1 MRLRGWIA
9 VLLAAAFAGCGG
21 AGLSTLPSGG
31 GTDAPARERAERA
44 EVHMRIVIPRRH
56 PGRGAHYISPSTR
69 SLAIS
74 VLSSKGVTTN
84 HSVNLT
90 PATNPNCKAGGCSIA
105 FSLAVGAYTF
115 TLEAFDGL
123 LDASGHPTG
132 HVLSAHFSVPVT
144 ILKGRL
150 NTIGVTLDGIATSVA
165 LVPSPS
171 SVLVGSG
178 AAFALSKCYSHN
190 PEQRTQSVNV
200 IGVDADGNYILA
212 AGAPSASL
220 TTDDG
225 VHLAVTEAAPTIPQA
240 FTLTD
245 PTGALPNPHSAV
257 HLTAKV
263 TPAAESHGVAVSSLI
278 TVTFDAS
285 ICGVFT
291 AHVLPS
297 PDSFPIGLTVG
308 SDGALWF
315 AEELGNRVGRMTTS
329 GAFTEYPTSGSPYGI
344 ANGPENTIWFTQWQ
358 SNQVGQIATSG
369 GTVYES
375 HVPTASAGVYNIA
388 SDPRGGFPW
397 FTETQANNIDTLRET
412 GLGFATVRESP
423 VTTAS
428 AQPWGIAAG
437 PDGAMW
443 FTEQCGNKIGRFS
456 GSVTNEFPIPTTL
469 SSPQQIAS
477 GPDGNLWFTETGVH
491 QIGRIT
497 TGGTITEY
505 PIPTSTSIDGIA
517 AGPDGAMYFV
527 ETGAQK
533 IGRITTTGVVTEMAI
548 PGYAGNPAIIV
559 LGPDNAMWFTQSF
572 GNAIVRLQ

>member
-1 MRLRGWIA
+1 MRLRGCFA
-9 VLLAAAFAGCGG
+9 VFLAAAFAGCGG

-31 GTDAPARERAERA
+31 GGDAPSRERAERA

-90 PATNPNCKAGGCSIA
+90 PATNPACKAGGCSIA
-105 FSLAVGAYTF
+105 FPLAVGAYTF
-115 TLEAFDGL
+115 SLAAFDGL
-123 LDASGHPTG
+123 LDSSGHPTG
-132 HVLSAHFSVPVT
+132 HELSAHFSVPVT

-171 SVLVGSG
+171 SALVGSG
-178 AAFALSKCYSHN
+178 AAFALSKCYPHN
-190 PEQRTQSVNV
+190 LDQRTQSVNV
-200 IGVDADGNYILA
+200 IGVDADKNFILA

-220 TTDDG
+220 TTDDD
-225 VHLAVTEAAPTIPQA
+225 VHLAVTEAAPTIPQT

-245 PTGALPNPHSAV
+245 PTGALPTPHSAA

-263 TPAAESHGVAVSSLI
+263 TPAAASHGVAVSALI

-291 AHVLPS
+291 TYPLPS
-297 PDSFPIGLTVG
+297 PSSFPIGITVG
-308 SDGALWF
+308 SDGAMWF
-315 AEELGNRVGRMTTS
+315 AEQFGNRVGRITTS
-329 GAFTEYPTSGSPYGI
+329 GAITEYPTSGSPYGI
-344 ANGPENTIWFTQWQ
+344 AAGPDNTIWFTQFG

-375 HVPTASAGVYNIA
+375 HVPTGDAGLFNIA
-388 SDPRGGFPW
+388 SDPHGAFPW
-397 FTETQANNIDTLRET
+397 FTETQGNNIDTLRES
-412 GLGFATVRESP
+412 GIGIATVRESP
-423 VTTAS
+423 VTTA
-428 AQPWGIAAG
+428 AAEPWGITAG
-437 PDGAMW
+437 SDGAMW
-443 FTEQCGNKIGRFS
+443 FTEEGGNKIGRFF
-456 GSVTNEFPIPTTL
+456 GSVSNEFPIPTSG
-469 SSPQQIAS
+469 SSPQEIAS

-491 QIGRIT
+491 KIGRIT

-505 PIPTSTSIDGIA
+505 PIPTSTSIEGIA

-533 IGRITTTGVVTEMAI
+533 IGRITTTGVVTEI
-548 PGYAGNPAIIV
+548 PITGYGGNPVMIV
-559 LGPDNAMWFTQSF
+559 QGPDDAMWFTQSF
-572 GNAIVRLQ
+572 GNAIVRMQ